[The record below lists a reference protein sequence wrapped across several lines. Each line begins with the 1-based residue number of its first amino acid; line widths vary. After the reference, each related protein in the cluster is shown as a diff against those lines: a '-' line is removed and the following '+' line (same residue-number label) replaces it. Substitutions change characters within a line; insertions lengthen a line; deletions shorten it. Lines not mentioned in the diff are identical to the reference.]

1 MIEMIIRR
9 LNMEVHFYG
18 ENHVGNEQLKFAVI
32 VSRYNGKW
40 ILCKHED
47 RNTWEIPGGT
57 REEGEDI
64 DFTASRELEEET
76 GAIEYDIKPICI
88 YGVTRVEERFGKL
101 FFAEVKSLN
110 PVLQSE
116 IELIDFFDKLPD
128 NLTYPDIQ
136 PKLFRRVLQE
146 LKES

>member
-1 MIEMIIRR
+1 
-9 LNMEVHFYG
+9 MEVNFYG
-18 ENHVGNEQLKFAVI
+18 EGHVGNEQLKFAVI

-116 IELIDFFDKLPD
+116 IELIDFFDELPD

-136 PKLFRRVLQE
+136 PKLFRRVLEE